1 MSRVCRA
8 QYPQAFGR
16 HPCSARPF
24 GFTSC
29 NGRQGQV
36 CFSVLISGLIVF
48 VVSAVV
54 TFTNIGLRA
63 DFVVR
68 WLKAFVTGW
77 PVAALL
83 AFFAG
88 PYIRRATEAIV
99 RRIDGAA

>member
-1 MSRVCRA
+1 ME
-8 QYPQAFGR
+8 GK
-16 HPCSARPF
+16 ARFVFP
-24 GFTSC
+24 
-29 NGRQGQV
+29 
-36 CFSVLISGLIVF
+36 VLFSGLIVF
-48 VVSAVV
+48 VVSAVGAY
-54 TFTNIGLRA
+54 TKIGLRG
-63 DFVVR
+63 DFIVR